1 MIVGNI
7 MQTIAIAASI
17 MFVVLPIVVF
27 LCVKVGVIAFYCGRD
42 FVDRQKGK
50 K

>member
-1 MIVGNI
+1 MIVGNV

-17 MFVVLPIVVF
+17 VFVLPIVVF